1 MANESSANVRQ
12 ASCLSPETVERT
24 TLTLPDVST
33 ILERLMQL
41 ESFFD
46 ERNQTVEKW
55 VGEQRRQTIENLAL
69 TKTGSDGHDMQVL
82 RIFIRDLLMRNIVGE
97 GGERIHEAL
106 CEIVRTKNDLTKS
119 NFEIALK
126 QARYRWVKDGS
137 DVIIAVVTYFR
148 DELRWNWQLYLQ
160 EAERAKE
167 WNFPDDP
174 LLKIKNI
181 KFKVRDLA
189 LSNFNSNYAAFDLH
203 VTRVVSRIGLV
214 AYGWELTADPE
225 IDFGTNPSNK
235 ENYLFHH
242 RLFRKLASISEGR
255 FTPVDLDRIFWHL
268 GRCKCRA
275 ATECATC
282 PIRDECLTGRQKCSK
297 SVLNAL
303 PQPGL
308 LPTEKENRTP
318 SP

>member
-1 MANESSANVRQ
+1 M
-12 ASCLSPETVERT
+12 
-24 TLTLPDVST
+24 TLNLPDFST
-33 ILERLMQL
+33 IPERLMPL
-41 ESFFD
+41 ESSFGP
-46 ERNQTVEKW
+46 RTQSIGKW
-55 VGEQRRQTIENLAL
+55 VDDQHRDIKENLAL
-69 TKTGSDGHDMQVL
+69 TEDQSDGHDMQVL

-97 GGERIHEAL
+97 GGNRIHDAL
-106 CEIVRTKNDLTKS
+106 RDIVQTKNDLIKG
-119 NFEIALK
+119 NFEGALK

-137 DVIIAVVTYFR
+137 NVIMEVVGYFR
-148 DELRWNWQLYLQ
+148 DKLCWNWQEYLQ
-160 EAERAKE
+160 QAERAKE

-181 KFKVRDLA
+181 KFKVRDLT

-308 LPTEKENRTP
+308 LPTEKENSSP

>member
-1 MANESSANVRQ
+1 
-12 ASCLSPETVERT
+12 
-24 TLTLPDVST
+24 
-33 ILERLMQL
+33 
-41 ESFFD
+41 
-46 ERNQTVEKW
+46 
-55 VGEQRRQTIENLAL
+55 
-69 TKTGSDGHDMQVL
+69 MQVF

-106 CEIVRTKNDLTKS
+106 CEIVRTKNDLIKS
-119 NFEIALK
+119 NFESALK
-126 QARYRWVKDGS
+126 LARYRWVKDGV

-148 DELRWNWQLYLQ
+148 DELRWNWQRYLQ

-214 AYGWELTADPE
+214 AYGWELTADTK

-235 ENYLFHH
+235 ENYMFLH
-242 RLFRKLASISEGR
+242 RLFRRLAVLSKNQ

-268 GRCKCRA
+268 GRCKCGA
-275 ATECATC
+275 TTECAIC
-282 PIRDECLTGRQKCSK
+282 PIRDACLTGRSRHSANAPSARPICRATNFQSHHPALRDSPAPACFICRNSTGCS
-297 SVLNAL
+297 
-303 PQPGL
+303 
-308 LPTEKENRTP
+308 T
-318 SP
+318 SPCRPADRSRVGSCCRSWSA

>member
-1 MANESSANVRQ
+1 M
-12 ASCLSPETVERT
+12 
-24 TLTLPDVST
+24 TLNLPDFST
-33 ILERLMQL
+33 ILERLMPL
-41 ESFFD
+41 ESSFGP
-46 ERNQTVEKW
+46 RTQSIGKW
-55 VGEQRRQTIENLAL
+55 VDDQRRDINENLAL
-69 TKTGSDGHDMQVL
+69 TEERSDGHDMQVL

-97 GGERIHEAL
+97 GGNRIHDAL
-106 CEIVRTKNDLTKS
+106 RDIVQTKNDLTKG
-119 NFEIALK
+119 NFEGALK

-137 DVIIAVVTYFR
+137 NVIMEVVDYFR
-148 DELRWNWQLYLQ
+148 DKLCWNWQEYLQ
-160 EAERAKE
+160 QAERAKE

-174 LLKIKNI
+174 LLKIKNV
-181 KFKVRDLA
+181 KFKMRDLA

-235 ENYLFHH
+235 ENYLFLH

-275 ATECATC
+275 TTECATC
-282 PIRDECLTGRQKCSK
+282 PIRDECLTGRQRCSK

-303 PQPGL
+303 PHPGL
-308 LPTEKENRTP
+308 LPTEKENRPP